1 MEMES
6 RQEKMDTANYGIV
19 FLILAVFTGL
29 EVGASYL
36 SEPFKL
42 PTLIVL
48 AAIKAG
54 LVLLYF
60 MHLKFDRRSYAA
72 AFVIGMITVIPLILA
87 ITLATPYGG

>member
-1 MEMES
+1 MDTNARQEEME
-6 RQEKMDTANYGIV
+6 KANYGVV

-36 SEPFKL
+36 PEPYKI
-42 PTLIVL
+42 PVLILL

-60 MHLKFDRRSYAA
+60 MHLKFDRRIYAIL
-72 AFVIGMITVIPLILA
+72 FVIGMITVIPLILA
-87 ITLATPYGG
+87 IALATPYGG